1 MKLDEIQEK
10 PIKRPLESDRWTMKQ
25 GNGRHG
31 SLDGVINDAHSL
43 RVLCVSTN
51 SQPEAARCQPKAA
64 ERRPNGERAS
74 SFSLFLGFFCCL
86 SGFFCFLGFSPHFI
100 IPPPFSRRDFS
111 FLCFPPSLM
120 DRRQETHLAR
130 PSCIYSLHI
139 FYKYITSVH

>member
-1 MKLDEIQEK
+1 VKLDEIQEK

-74 SFSLFLGFFCCL
+74 SFPLLFLFSSVFFAASL
-86 SGFFCFLGFSPHFI
+86 VFFVSSAFLLIS
-100 IPPPFSRRDFS
+100 S
-111 FLCFPPSLM
+111 FLLLSLV
-120 DRRQETHLAR
+120 E
-130 PSCIYSLHI
+130 I
-139 FYKYITSVH
+139 FRSFAFRHP